1 MSLDPQTLFI
11 VSVTN
16 LLALAIL
23 LPLIMGGRLSPA
35 AKAARLSLIVHAG
48 AWIAVILSEQTT
60 SQWAN
65 LVLSTLSMGCYS
77 ASHWLLY
84 RALSE
89 WLGPR
94 KLRRTL
100 ATLAVTMPIGY
111 AIAFDNYAWRVGWA
125 NLLIALQLLILAQAT
140 LHPASKRHGSWR
152 FALCICFSAMA
163 ALTLARGFLGAFHTD
178 LYPSFATPHPINI
191 MSLLVANAAMILSN
205 VSVLVAWREEAELQL
220 RELIAV
226 DPLTT
231 LLNRRGWD
239 ERGTHAFSLAL
250 RHQQPLSLLS
260 MDIDHFKQINDHYG
274 HEAGDAA
281 LRLFGQLLHEQQR
294 TGDIIARIGGEE
306 FCVVLPMAGL
316 DAAQGFERRLRSLLD
331 SQATEKLGFSFS
343 FSTGLACL
351 TPADRSLENLRQR
364 SDQALYQAKNAGRGR
379 LVMHDDHLP
388 GIDRASFSTT

>member
-1 MSLDPQTLFI
+1 MSLDPQTLFV
-11 VSVTN
+11 VSITN

-23 LPLIMGGRLSPA
+23 LPIIMGGMLSPA

-48 AWIAVILSEQTT
+48 AWIAVILSEQMA
-60 SQWAN
+60 SQSAN
-65 LVLSTLSMGCYS
+65 LALSTLSMVCYS

-100 ATLAVTMPIGY
+100 LILAVTMPIGY
-111 AIAFDNYAWRVGWA
+111 AVLFDSYAWRVGWA
-125 NLLIALQLLILAQAT
+125 NLLIALQLVILAQAT
-140 LHPASKRHGSWR
+140 LRPAAKRYGSWR

-163 ALTLARGFLGAFHTD
+163 ALTLARGFLGAFHSD
-178 LYPSFATPHPINI
+178 LYPSFAAPHPINI

-205 VSVLVAWREEAELQL
+205 VSILVAWREEAELQL

-226 DPLTT
+226 DPLTA

-239 ERGTHAFSLAL
+239 DRGTRAFLLAL
-250 RHQQPLSLLS
+250 RHRQPLSLLS
-260 MDIDHFKQINDHYG
+260 MDIDHFKQINDQYG

-281 LRLFGQLLHEQQR
+281 LRLFGQLLREQQR
-294 TGDIIARIGGEE
+294 GGDIIARLGGEE
-306 FCVVLPMAGL
+306 FCAVLPMTGL
-316 DAAQGFERRLRSLLD
+316 EAAQGFENRLRTLLNG
-331 SQATEKLGFSFS
+331 QAMEKLGFTFS

-351 TPADRSLENLRQR
+351 TPADSSLENLRQR
-364 SDQALYQAKNAGRGR
+364 SDQALYRAKNAGRGR

-388 GIDRASFSTT
+388 GMSQASYRTT